1 MIIAF
6 CFIFLHFKI
15 LFGKTILLHKKLSIL
30 SQLTCPC
37 NGKLPWMHRCTR
49 SCSRNHLAKSDPE
62 CKFGPCR
69 CSYLLKIKL
78 KKPSTYYYSRAA
90 RHKMF
95 VQTIKNCTFQIKIK
109 QLKNFKQNI
118 FWHVLE
124 YPVTA
129 PEVDPVATWG
139 RPCPVKLPV

>member
-1 MIIAF
+1 MRELQDTK
-6 CFIFLHFKI
+6 CFFK
-15 LFGKTILLHKKLSIL
+15 
-30 SQLTCPC
+30 Q
-37 NGKLPWMHRCTR
+37 
-49 SCSRNHLAKSDPE
+49 
-62 CKFGPCR
+62 
-69 CSYLLKIKL
+69 YKIG
-78 KKPSTYYYSRAA
+78 A
-90 RHKMF
+90 
-95 VQTIKNCTFQIKIK
+95 FQIKIK